1 MPRKTQ
7 IDVADWFEITWLCV
21 TESAQ
26 KSLAPIIRPI
36 RTWLKKRCLPIEGKI
51 WERWTTSWWTPICT
65 ITSTTSTLTAST
77 ALRFCQSGN
86 FSGDYCSVSQTP
98 TVTWHTITSV
108 RCILADSAG
117 LPNRPSRHMGPA
129 FLGPRYNDDVILA
142 ESYGQALLNW
152 SRKIENMH
160 QVKET
165 KTTLKP
171 LYSKCKV
178 SQMNP
183 HDAVYYRR

>member
-21 TESAQ
+21 TESVQ

-36 RTWLKKRCLPIEGKI
+36 LTWLKKRCLPIEGKI

-65 ITSTTSTLTAST
+65 ITSTTSTLFTTEENRTVLTAST

-86 FSGDYCSVSQTP
+86 FIGDYCSVSQTP

-117 LPNRPSRHMGPA
+117 LPNRSSRHMGPA
-129 FLGPRYNDDVILA
+129 FFRPPLQRWCDL
-142 ESYGQALLNW
+142 
-152 SRKIENMH
+152 SRKLRPSFVKLVQKDRKYASSQRNENYIEASIQ
-160 QVKET
+160 QV
-165 KTTLKP
+165 
-171 LYSKCKV
+171 
-178 SQMNP
+178 
-183 HDAVYYRR
+183 